1 MRPSGRTLTH
11 MPLMIETVVV
21 FRENDWL
28 ALMLNQL
35 MRSWGG
41 IRRFAE
47 GIPGPMLSGRIDLDP
62 PSERVEL

>member
-1 MRPSGRTLTH
+1 MRPDGRTFTY
-11 MPLMIETVVV
+11 MPFTVSIVVV
-21 FRENDWL
+21 FRPNDLL

-47 GIPGPMLSGRIDLDP
+47 GIP
-62 PSERVEL
+62 